1 MSRRDYFVSDVE
13 IAAERPHVTER
24 FLGFLEKVR
33 SDGRRLFLLGDIF
46 DYWVGGRQAHL
57 DYVRPLIDALR
68 GLVQAG
74 VEVHYLAG
82 NRDYGFDVQLD
93 GEPVARPADQLV
105 VESGG
110 RRLLLEHG
118 DLLCTGDRAY
128 RRWRAVGRS
137 IPVRFALSAVP
148 LALAAFLG
156 RGYRRLSVRIVA
168 RKTRREMA
176 VNFAEVRRRLLQGH
190 DVLVCG
196 HFHRAARYR
205 VGLPERRSAEF
216 ITLGGWE
223 RHGTYLVGDDQD
235 LQLHKYP

>member
-1 MSRRDYFVSDVE
+1 MSGRDYFVSDVE
-13 IAAERPHVTER
+13 IAQTRPHVTER
-24 FLGFLEKVR
+24 FLGFLAQVR

-46 DYWVGGRQAHL
+46 DYWVGGRQARL
-57 DYVRPLIDALR
+57 DYVRPVIDALR

-93 GEPVARPADQLV
+93 GGRAGPPADHRI

-128 RRWRAVGRS
+128 RRWRTVGRS
-137 IPVRFALSAVP
+137 APVRFALSATP

-156 RGYRRLSVRIVA
+156 RGYRRLSARIVA
-168 RKTRREMA
+168 RKTKREMA
-176 VNFAEVRRRLLQGH
+176 VNFAEVRRRLLGGP

-196 HFHRAARYR
+196 HVHRAARYR
-205 VGLPERRSAEF
+205 VGLPEGRAAEF

-223 RHGTYLVGDDQD
+223 RHGTYLVGDDQH
-235 LQLHKYP
+235 LKLRKYP